1 MIPVKTEAAWRG
13 TSDCQVC
20 GIRAMVLF
28 ADLNEQN
35 FQFIHSPIDDLEYR
49 TGHRLY
55 REGDQAH

>member
-28 ADLNEQN
+28 ADLNEQD

-49 TGHRLY
+49 TGP
-55 REGDQAH
+55 